1 MDEAEQSL
9 FLENMALREALG
21 DLLSWIPD
29 KPRPSEWVMTAGQ
42 YGADDAI
49 NHARAL
55 HKPENDSR

>member
-1 MDEAEQSL
+1 MNDVDQVL
-9 FLENMALREALG
+9 LQQNLALKEALG

-42 YGADDAI
+42 HGADDAI

-55 HKPENDSR
+55 LKPENDSR